1 MQYFV
6 HDDTQSSCDVVYKR
20 AYENVAPHLRHGRG
34 RQCRGEG
41 VGGGLGS
48 GQDGTGTECDVGSV
62 SAEWRPFDSCQGAV
76 LPFCVNGNC
85 VNQLNCTP
93 PACSP
98 PHLPRGEDSDDSW
111 CADDGSEAV

>member
-34 RQCRGEG
+34 RQ
-41 VGGGLGS
+41 
-48 GQDGTGTECDVGSV
+48 
-62 SAEWRPFDSCQGAV
+62 
-76 LPFCVNGNC
+76 
-85 VNQLNCTP
+85 LNCTP

-111 CADDGSEAV
+111 CADDG

>member
-41 VGGGLGS
+41 AGGGLGS

-62 SAEWRPFDSCQGAV
+62 SAEWQCDESEHRDVRGNGDRRAQFDAV
-76 LPFCVNGNC
+76 L
-85 VNQLNCTP
+85 
-93 PACSP
+93 
-98 PHLPRGEDSDDSW
+98 
-111 CADDGSEAV
+111 